1 MPDPAA
7 AKPSTVLIV
16 DDSQENLR
24 LAARFLESLG
34 GFNPVLV
41 RNPTRVVDMALR
53 CRPEAILMDIMMP
66 GLDGYEVCRQLKR
79 EPVLA
84 DVPVV
89 FLTAKEDEDSIG
101 TAFAAGGVDYVVKP
115 LDRRA
120 LGTRLR
126 VHIDH
131 YRARQEVRRS
141 EARLREAQAIARLG
155 DWELDRESGL
165 FLGSSWTFQL
175 CRLVGSRSTD
185 DGTLHVSQD
194 ELLNTILPD
203 HRERLVQLFRCQPG
217 QGNREA
223 RCRSVVDGKVRE
235 LLFVAHAEEPGESSG
250 AGVIGTVQDITER
263 VAALESLRRAEAR
276 LLESKQ
282 IEVVG
287 RLAGG
292 VAHEFNNLLQAI
304 LGYSSMLARRL
315 EEGSRERALV
325 DPILTATGRARELV
339 SQIMLVGRQGVF
351 TPQSVDLAEFVERFV
366 PTVDTVLKVAM
377 PTTVVTEPC
386 SPIWGDRGLLEQIL
400 MNLCQNAEQAT
411 ADGGSV
417 TVTVAPVDV
426 PEPLP
431 AAGSTVHPGR
441 YVRLTVGDT
450 GVGIADDVRDRV
462 LEPFFST
469 RGVGRGT
476 GLGLPAVQ
484 GIARQHDAHLVIE
497 SHVGKGTNVSVYFP
511 PHETVNGIGMEA
523 NPLEALPAR
532 VLVVAKDELVRG
544 ILALHLGE
552 LDCEVLAAAEVGEGR
567 SVLADR
573 HLPIEALVVDLQDL
587 GGDGDWLLHVA
598 GQMPVLVVLAET
610 AGTGGET
617 VPDGV
622 VPIERPFT
630 AESLRQ
636 ALLTARRG

>member
-1 MPDPAA
+1 
-7 AKPSTVLIV
+7 
-16 DDSQENLR
+16 
-24 LAARFLESLG
+24 
-34 GFNPVLV
+34 
-41 RNPTRVVDMALR
+41 
-53 CRPEAILMDIMMP
+53 
-66 GLDGYEVCRQLKR
+66 
-79 EPVLA
+79 
-84 DVPVV
+84 
-89 FLTAKEDEDSIG
+89 
-101 TAFAAGGVDYVVKP
+101 
-115 LDRRA
+115 
-120 LGTRLR
+120 
-126 VHIDH
+126 
-131 YRARQEVRRS
+131 
-141 EARLREAQAIARLG
+141 
-155 DWELDRESGL
+155 
-165 FLGSSWTFQL
+165 
-175 CRLVGSRSTD
+175 
-185 DGTLHVSQD
+185 
-194 ELLNTILPD
+194 
-203 HRERLVQLFRCQPG
+203 
-217 QGNREA
+217 
-223 RCRSVVDGKVRE
+223 
-235 LLFVAHAEEPGESSG
+235 
-250 AGVIGTVQDITER
+250 
-263 VAALESLRRAEAR
+263 
-276 LLESKQ
+276 
-282 IEVVG
+282 
-287 RLAGG
+287 
-292 VAHEFNNLLQAI
+292 
-304 LGYSSMLARRL
+304 
-315 EEGSRERALV
+315 
-325 DPILTATGRARELV
+325 
-339 SQIMLVGRQGVF
+339 
-351 TPQSVDLAEFVERFV
+351 
-366 PTVDTVLKVAM
+366 
-377 PTTVVTEPC
+377 
-386 SPIWGDRGLLEQIL
+386 